1 MIQIVL
7 DSKDGAFNKLINY
20 EGYALV
26 HATLRLD
33 LIGHLTD
40 YLMKIFTKGCYLFT
54 TAIEREIVR
63 GSYQR
68 KSLFQDHWG
77 RFLCLEALF

>member
-40 YLMKIFTKGCYLFT
+40 I
-54 TAIEREIVR
+54 
-63 GSYQR
+63 
-68 KSLFQDHWG
+68 
-77 RFLCLEALF
+77 